1 MSDILNYI
9 GKTPLIQVAPK
20 LFAKL
25 ETYNPTGSIKDRMA
39 YYVLTKAEERG
50 ELKAGDTIVEAS
62 SGNTGISFSMLGSV
76 KGYKVIII
84 LPCNMSEERKQ
95 MIRLFGATIIEVGES
110 DFKGA
115 IELRDKMVEENENYF
130 SPNQFANPDNI
141 DCHMWTTGMEI
152 KQELIRRGEE
162 KIAAIVSG
170 GGTGGTIMGTKRAME
185 KFLDSPVP
193 KFIMVKPAEGKVHGI
208 QGIGDGGD
216 YLVNREE
223 IDETIDITTEDAIE
237 RAKKLAREHGLFVGI
252 SAGANILAAER
263 WMHDNE
269 HDGCVVTFLCD
280 RGERYLSI
288 FD

>member
-9 GKTPLIQVAPK
+9 GKTPLIQISPK

-50 ELKAGDTIVEAS
+50 ELKPGDTIVEAS

-95 MIRLFGATIIEVGES
+95 MIRLFGATIIEVDKS
-110 DFKGA
+110 DFEGA
-115 IELRDKMVEENENYF
+115 IALRDKMVEENENYF

-162 KIAAIVSG
+162 KIAAIVY
-170 GGTGGTIMGTKRAME
+170 E
-185 KFLDSPVP
+185 KSHGEVCRLLDTQVYNGN
-193 KFIMVKPAEGKVHGI
+193 A
-208 QGIGDGGD
+208 
-216 YLVNREE
+216 
-223 IDETIDITTEDAIE
+223 
-237 RAKKLAREHGLFVGI
+237 
-252 SAGANILAAER
+252 
-263 WMHDNE
+263 
-269 HDGCVVTFLCD
+269 C
-280 RGERYLSI
+280 RGEGPWHTGDWGWRRLPC
-288 FD
+288 

>member
-9 GKTPLIQVAPK
+9 GKTPLIEVAPK

-50 ELKAGDTIVEAS
+50 ELRPGDTIVEAS

-141 DCHMWTTGMEI
+141 DCHKWTTGMEI
-152 KQELIRRGEE
+152 KQELIRRGEG

-185 KFLDSPVP
+185 SFVDSPLP
-193 KFIMVKPAEGKVHGI
+193 KFIMVIPAEGKVHGI

-216 YLVNREE
+216 YLVDREE
-223 IDETIDITTEDAIE
+223 IDETIDIATEDAIE

-263 WMHDNE
+263 WMQDNE

>member
-193 KFIMVKPAEGKVHGI
+193 KFIMVMPAEGKVHGI